1 MPQAIDLVVNNGAG
15 TPVSKTF
22 TLIAPAAGDNSVA
35 AWALKEGAISTVF
48 PTLTASAGKTP
59 RGRNLKVKFRLPSS
73 YTDTVTGLTV
83 VNSACEMNVTYSVPS
98 DFPEA
103 LKPDF
108 VAFANNLL
116 NTALLKSMIR
126 DAVSAN

>member
-22 TLIAPAAGDNSVA
+22 TLISPAAGDNAVA
-35 AWALKEGAISTVF
+35 TWALKEGAISTVF
-48 PTLTASAGKTP
+48 PTFTASAGKTP
-59 RGRNLKVKFRLPSS
+59 RGRNLKLKFRLPSS
-73 YTDTVTGLTV
+73 YLDTVTGLTV
-83 VNSACEMNVTYSVPS
+83 VNSACEMNVTYSVPA

-108 VAFANNLL
+108 VAFSNNIL
-116 NTALLKSMIR
+116 NTALLKSMIK
-126 DAVSAN
+126 DAVPAN